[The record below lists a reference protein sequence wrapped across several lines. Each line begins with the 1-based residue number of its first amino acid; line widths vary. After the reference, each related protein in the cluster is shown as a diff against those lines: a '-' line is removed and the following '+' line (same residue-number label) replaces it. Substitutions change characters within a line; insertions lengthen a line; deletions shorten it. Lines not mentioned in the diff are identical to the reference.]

1 MNIFLV
7 HGSFG
12 KPFENWFPWLEEE
25 LSKRDIVCTIPTFP
39 TPKHQNYKDWEKLMN
54 YY

>member
-25 LSKRDIVCTIPTFP
+25 LSKGILYAQFLLFLLQNIKTIRIG
-39 TPKHQNYKDWEKLMN
+39 KN
-54 YY
+54 

>member
-25 LSKRDIVCTIPTFP
+25 LSKRDIVCTIPTFLL
-39 TPKHQNYKDWEKLMN
+39 QNIKTIRIGKN
-54 YY
+54 

>member
-25 LSKRDIVCTIPTFP
+25 LSKGV
-39 TPKHQNYKDWEKLMN
+39 EKKGFFRRVLDKLFG
-54 YY
+54 

>member
-25 LSKRDIVCTIPTFP
+25 LSFLYLFLSYLSIKTNELLLRIR
-39 TPKHQNYKDWEKLMN
+39 NS
-54 YY
+54 

>member
-1 MNIFLV
+1 MNVFLV

-25 LSKRDIVCTIPTFP
+25 LANRNISCVIPSFP
-39 TPKHQNYKDWEKLMN
+39 TPEHQNYSDWEQLRNCK
-54 YY
+54 